1 MRDALDFAVEVE
13 DVIAVIDRSG
23 NGAKYVFGT
32 LLEFDEVTAMFRM
45 RYPDGKVSKWRQ
57 QYFYDIRTS
66 GNNKVLRIKTR
77 KEVMDTIASIARDL
91 DNE

>member
-1 MRDALDFAVEVE
+1 MQDVLGNDVEVE

-32 LLEFDEVTAMFRM
+32 LLEFDEATTMFKM

-57 QYFYDIRTS
+57 QFFYDIRVS
-66 GNNKVLRIKTR
+66 GNNKVLRVKTR
-77 KEVMDTIASIARDL
+77 KETG
-91 DNE
+91 